1 MIMAKKGGL
10 GLGLDALFGDNTNT
24 GGDITSLRISLIE
37 PNKNQPRRRFDEAA
51 MKTLADSVAEHGVLQ
66 PILVKPIENDRY
78 AIVAGERRFRA
89 AKMAGLSEIPAVVK
103 ELTDRESA
111 EAALIE
117 NLQREGLNP
126 IEEAAG
132 IKTLMTE
139 YGLTQETA
147 AKALG
152 KSRPALAN
160 SLRLLELPEDVKE
173 LLIGGKISPG
183 IGKALAGCEAAV
195 AADIASRAA
204 ANEMTVRQVE
214 AEIKRLGS
222 NEPTPDIPADPET
235 RRAKNYIIETQ
246 LGLIETL
253 GRKIAITS
261 KDGKKGK
268 ISIEFDSE
276 ADLKKIAE
284 ILEGL
289 KSED

>member
-1 MIMAKKGGL
+1 MAKKGGL

-24 GGDITSLRISLIE
+24 SGDIKTLRISLIE

-51 MKTLADSVAEHGVLQ
+51 MKTLSESIAEHGVLQ
-66 PILVKPIENDRY
+66 PILVKPIDGDRY
-78 AIVAGERRFRA
+78 TIVAGERRFRA

-103 ELTDRESA
+103 ELTERASA

-132 IKTLMTE
+132 IKTLITE
-139 YGLTQETA
+139 YGLTQEAA
-147 AKALG
+147 AKVLG

-160 SLRLLELPEDVKE
+160 LLRLLDLPAEVKE
-173 LLIGGKISPG
+173 LLIEGKISSG
-183 IGKALAGCEAAV
+183 IGKALAGCESNTAAE
-195 AADIASRAA
+195 IAVRAA

-214 AEIKRLGS
+214 AELKKLRENKLPAI
-222 NEPTPDIPADPET
+222 IPIDPET

-246 LGLIETL
+246 LGLMDTL
-253 GRKIAITS
+253 GRKIAISS

-268 ISIEFDSE
+268 ITIEFDNQ
-276 ADLKKIAE
+276 ADLKKIADV
-284 ILEGL
+284 LEKL
-289 KSED
+289 KED

>member
-1 MIMAKKGGL
+1 MAKKGGL

-24 GGDITSLRISLIE
+24 GGDITTLRISLIE
-37 PNKNQPRRRFDEAA
+37 PNKNQPRRRFGEAA
-51 MKTLADSVAEHGVLQ
+51 MKTLSDSIAEHGVLQ
-66 PILVKPIENDRY
+66 PILVKPIDGDRY
-78 AIVAGERRFRA
+78 VIVAGERRFRA

-103 ELTDRESA
+103 DLTEKASA

-132 IKTLMTE
+132 IKTLMAE

-160 SLRLLELPEDVKE
+160 TLRLLELPAEVKE
-173 LLIGGKISPG
+173 LLIDGKISPG
-183 IGKALAGCEAAV
+183 IGKALAGCDPQTATE
-195 AADIASRAA
+195 IAIRAA

-214 AEIKRLGS
+214 AELKKLRSGAL
-222 NEPTPDIPADPET
+222 PAIVPIDPET
-235 RRAKNYIIETQ
+235 RRVKNYIIETQ
-246 LGLIETL
+246 LGLSETL
-253 GRKIAITS
+253 GRKITISS

-276 ADLKKIAE
+276 TDLKKIAE
-284 ILEGL
+284 TLGKL
-289 KSED
+289 KEE

>member
-1 MIMAKKGGL
+1 MAKKGGL

-24 GGDITSLRISLIE
+24 SGDIKTLRISLIE

-51 MKTLADSVAEHGVLQ
+51 MKTLSESIAEHGVLQ
-66 PILVKPIENDRY
+66 PILVKPIDGDRY
-78 AIVAGERRFRA
+78 TIVAGERRFRA

-103 ELTDRESA
+103 ELTERASA

-132 IKTLMTE
+132 IKTLITE
-139 YGLTQETA
+139 YGLTQEAA
-147 AKALG
+147 AKVLG

-160 SLRLLELPEDVKE
+160 LLRLLDLPAEVKE
-173 LLIGGKISPG
+173 LLIEGKISSG
-183 IGKALAGCEAAV
+183 IGKALAGCDENTAAE
-195 AADIASRAA
+195 IAVRAA

-214 AEIKRLGS
+214 AELKKLRENKLPAI
-222 NEPTPDIPADPET
+222 IPIDPET

-246 LGLIETL
+246 LGLMDTL
-253 GRKIAITS
+253 GRKIAISS

-268 ISIEFDSE
+268 ITIEFDSQT
-276 ADLKKIAE
+276 DLKKIAE
-284 ILEGL
+284 VLEKL
-289 KSED
+289 KED

>member
-1 MIMAKKGGL
+1 MAKKGGL

-51 MKTLADSVAEHGVLQ
+51 MKTLADSIAEHGVLQ
-66 PILVKPIENDRY
+66 PILVKPIEGDRY

-103 ELTDRESA
+103 EFSDRQSA

-132 IKTLMTE
+132 IKTLMAE
-139 YGLTQETA
+139 YGLTQEAA

-160 SLRLLELPEDVKE
+160 SLRLLELPEEVKE
-173 LLIGGKISPG
+173 LLIAGKISPG
-183 IGKALAGCEAAV
+183 IGKALAGCTASV
-195 AADIASRAA
+195 AAEIASRAA
-204 ANEMTVRQVE
+204 VNEMTVRQVE
-214 AEIKRLGS
+214 AEIKRLQAG
-222 NEPTPDIPADPET
+222 ETPAEITVDPET

-289 KSED
+289 KND